1 MKPGIKTTE
10 FWVSLT
16 GLLGGLGALVGLAP
30 QETVG
35 NIKGAA
41 GQAAGGLIAG
51 PAPGL
56 SQGAGRRL
64 GENGSMST
72 APRTLRPRRLAGL
85 SALGYAMS
93 RGKTKGG

>member
-1 MKPGIKTTE
+1 MKPGIKPTE
-10 FWVSLT
+10 LWVSLT
-16 GLLGGLGALVGLAP
+16 GLLGGLGALFGLAP
-30 QETVG
+30 RETVG
-35 NIKGAA
+35 NITGAA

-51 PAPGL
+51 PAPWRPE
-56 SQGAGRRL
+56 GAGRRP